1 MKTSKILKAIAM
13 LFGLAIGAS
22 SCHDLKGDN
31 SDFDFG
37 YADTESATIPNIPLP
52 QPTSATRL
60 QLKSSDCISSTHID
74 VVS

>member
-37 YADTESATIPNIPLP
+37 YADSESSNNPYIGG
-52 QPTSATRL
+52 
-60 QLKSSDCISSTHID
+60 
-74 VVS
+74 